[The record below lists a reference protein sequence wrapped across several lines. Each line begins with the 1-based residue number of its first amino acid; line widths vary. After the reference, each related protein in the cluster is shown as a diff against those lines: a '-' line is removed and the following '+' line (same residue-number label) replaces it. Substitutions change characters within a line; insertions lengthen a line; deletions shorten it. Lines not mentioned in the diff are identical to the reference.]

1 MAILGIIILA
11 FAIIGILRLRHY
23 TNTQGSPAMKTVMKI
38 GDFFVW
44 LRFIGFGILFLFL
57 MLIFLGAKKH

>member
-11 FAIIGILRLRHY
+11 VIIAAILKLRHHI
-23 TNTQGSPAMKTVMKI
+23 NTQGSPALKTAMKI

-44 LRFIGFGILFLFL
+44 VRFIGFGILVLFL
-57 MLIFLGAKKH
+57 MFLFMAKH